1 MRQTNISS
9 RTLQSALRLLLAI
22 ATSFFLLAGFS
33 AHASQQRYLWE
44 DASGTFHVSPQ
55 PPPSGAYRQLEL
67 DESTDESPIEESPQP
82 PDTHPGKASRS
93 VAFGN
98 GLLWQIVSTRSHSER
113 VSPSYLFGTIHSED
127 PRVMELPDEVQRAFN
142 DSPRFCMEMLLD
154 PPALGQLTQSMLYT
168 DGHNLQTVIGADLFS
183 RVVPLMAERGVPQS
197 VLPRFKPWA
206 VFMMLSVPK
215 AHTGLFLDAFL
226 YSMAKQ
232 QGKSVCGLET
242 AAEQLAIFDTA
253 PIPDQI
259 VLLREAVGQYHSQE
273 KGFADMM
280 DRYLAR
286 DVSGIVALS
295 KNTTPTTPAEQRISA
310 AFLKKL
316 LEERNVRMVDRL
328 LPRLREG
335 GVFVAVGAL
344 HLPGQQGI
352 LRLLQDQGYRVS
364 AVY

>member
-1 MRQTNISS
+1 MRQTNLSS
-9 RTLQSALRLLLAI
+9 RTLQAALRLLLAI
-22 ATSFFLLAGFS
+22 TTSFFLLAGFS
-33 AHASQQRYLWE
+33 AHAAQQRYLWE

-55 PPPSGAYRQLEL
+55 PPPSGAYRQL
-67 DESTDESPIEESPQP
+67 
-82 PDTHPGKASRS
+82 
-93 VAFGN
+93 
-98 GLLWQIVSTRSHSER
+98 
-113 VSPSYLFGTIHSED
+113 D
-127 PRVMELPDEVQRAFN
+127 PT
-142 DSPRFCMEMLLD
+142 
-154 PPALGQLTQSMLYT
+154 ALAQLTQTMLYA
-168 DGHNLQTVIGADLFS
+168 DGHNLQTVIGTDLFS
-183 RVVPLMAERGVPQS
+183 RVAPLMAERGVPQS

-206 VFMMLSVPK
+206 VFMTLSVPK

-226 YSMAKQ
+226 YAMAKQ

-273 KGFADMM
+273 KRFADMM

-295 KNTTPTTPAEQRISA
+295 KNTTPTTPAEQQISA

-316 LEERNVRMVDRL
+316 LEDRNVRMVDRL
-328 LPRLREG
+328 LPRLKEG

-352 LRLLQDQGYRVS
+352 LHLLQDQGYRVS

>member
-1 MRQTNISS
+1 MRQTNLSS
-9 RTLQSALRLLLAI
+9 RTLQAALRLLLAI
-22 ATSFFLLAGFS
+22 TTSFFLLAGFS
-33 AHASQQRYLWE
+33 AHAAQQRYLWE

-55 PPPSGAYRQLEL
+55 PPPSGAYRQLDPE
-67 DESTDESPIEESPQP
+67 EATDESPTEEAPQP
-82 PDTHPGKASRS
+82 LETQTGKASS
-93 VAFGN
+93 PVAFGN
-98 GLLWQIVSTRSHSER
+98 ALLWKIVPNRSQSEHG
-113 VSPSYLFGTIHSED
+113 SPSYLFGTIHSED

-226 YSMAKQ
+226 YAMAKQ

-242 AAEQLAIFDTA
+242 AAEQLAVFDTT
-253 PIPDQI
+253 PLPDQI
-259 VLLREAVGQYHSQE
+259 VLLREAVGQYPSQE

-295 KNTTPTTPAEQRISA
+295 KNTTPTTPAEQQISA

-316 LEERNVRMVDRL
+316 LEDRNVRMVDRL
-328 LPRLREG
+328 LPRLKEG
-335 GVFVAVGAL
+335 GVFIAVGAL

-352 LRLLQDQGYRVS
+352 LHLLQDQGYRVS